1 PSLPP
6 EEDVAPDAEVR
17 HERSLLRDEAHAR
30 VPRCPGRLETCWGA
44 VDRDL
49 AVRGQLEAG
58 EQTHERR
65 LPGAVLAH
73 DRVDL
78 PLAEVEVDAVDRA
91 NPGVRLA
98 DAREADERPP
108 GDGATSTSGHQ
119 SSRSARRNGET
130 TPSRVESG
138 TA

>member
-1 PSLPP
+1 
-6 EEDVAPDAEVR
+6 
-17 HERSLLRDEAHAR
+17 
-30 VPRCPGRLETCWGA
+30 CWGA

-98 DAREADERPP
+98 DAREADERPL

-119 SSRSARRNGET
+119 SISSAFANGE
-130 TPSRVESG
+130 SISSEVNSG
-138 TA
+138 IGMHVTLGFSSPLSSATA